1 MAFDVGATGSAGCLV
16 HSVRRTLPGAPVRRW
31 IALLSLVV
39 LGWALHLDV
48 ARAADSSRGATPV
61 VRDVAF
67 LDRDIVTRV
76 VLTLS
81 DPVDPEIFSLADDY
95 RLVID
100 LPEVTWAV
108 PGGPRLTGLKAVAGL
123 RYARNR
129 PGRSRVV
136 LDLSGPVSIADRIL
150 RERDGVFEVILDLKQ
165 TSREAFMR
173 TAGWPA
179 RHLLAAGLTDMGP
192 SDAPD
197 PASLRAGFDPAA
209 VAGLPAE
216 VAPSRARRPKRA
228 GTALRTIVLDP
239 GHGGHDPG
247 AIGLTGIYEKAVA
260 LAMGLELRE
269 RLERTGRYE
278 VRMTRTKDV
287 FVTLPDRVAFA
298 RDSQADLFISIHADS
313 NPSKLVR
320 GTSVYTLSERASDT
334 AAARL
339 AQKENSING
348 LKNQQ
353 VTDDVLKIL
362 IELAQRDTMNN
373 SVRFAQTLLPA
384 LRRQDIGLLRNTH
397 RFGPFWVLTAADVPS
412 VLLEMGFL
420 SNAADEKLV
429 ASKAWREKLAAGMVQ
444 SLDNY
449 FGFSELASLPA
460 TVPARP

>member
-1 MAFDVGATGSAGCLV
+1 MVLEVGAARMDRLAYGGVFPALQPLAAGLMVLLVCLAA
-16 HSVRRTLPGAPVRRW
+16 LPAASLAANQGADTR
-31 IALLSLVV
+31 
-39 LGWALHLDV
+39 
-48 ARAADSSRGATPV
+48 PV
-61 VRDVAF
+61 VRDARI
-67 LDRDIVTRV
+67 LKASAGTRV

-81 DPVDPEIFSLADDY
+81 ETVEPEIFSLADDY

-100 LPEVTWAV
+100 LPEVVWAV
-108 PGGPRLTGLKAVAGL
+108 PGGTVLKGTRDITGL

-129 PGRSRVV
+129 PGRSRIV
-136 LDLSGPVSIADRIL
+136 LDLAGPVSITDRTVTDTGNAVEL
-150 RERDGVFEVILDLKQ
+150 ALELNP
-165 TSREAFMR
+165 TTREAFMR
-173 TAGWPA
+173 TEGWPA
-179 RHLLAAGLTDMGP
+179 RHLLAAGLSNMGNA
-192 SDAPD
+192 APEKVV
-197 PASLRAGFDPAA
+197 PMPAGFEPDAVPAMPVK
-209 VAGLPAE
+209 VAA
-216 VAPSRARRPKRA
+216 SRPRRTKRGKA
-228 GTALRTIVLDP
+228 GLRTIVLDP

-247 AIGLTGIYEKAVA
+247 AIGLSGIFEKAVA

-313 NPSKLVR
+313 NPSKFVR

-339 AQKENSING
+339 ARKENSING
-348 LKNQQ
+348 LQSEQ

-420 SNAADEKLV
+420 SNISDEKLV
-429 ASKAWREKLAAGMVQ
+429 SSKAWRQKLAAGMVQ
-444 SLDNY
+444 SLDDY

-460 TVPARP
+460 EAAAVP